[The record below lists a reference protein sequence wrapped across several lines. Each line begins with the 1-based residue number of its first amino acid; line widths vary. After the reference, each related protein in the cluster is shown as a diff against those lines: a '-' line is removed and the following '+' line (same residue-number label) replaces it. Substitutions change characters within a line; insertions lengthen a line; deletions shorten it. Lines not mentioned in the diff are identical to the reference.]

1 MYGFNVASAKNWCN
15 MQTINLNVTFPF
27 EKRCWYRERA
37 SLALT
42 YYFPDVD
49 VDLEPSNSFP
59 HSSTSWGD
67 QGSANETWHVR
78 LQTWGLEITKNQVT
92 PKAFLSINNLNLCNP
107 LRSIFVWKC
116 PIPVKAKRSY
126 QRNGGLCST
135 LQFSKK
141 LIGLC

>member
-1 MYGFNVASAKNWCN
+1 MDSMWQVQKIDVICKLSTLMWHFHSRKDVD
-15 MQTINLNVTFPF
+15 
-27 EKRCWYRERA
+27 RERA

-78 LQTWGLEITKNQVT
+78 LQTRGLEITKNQVT

-107 LRSIFVWKC
+107 IRSIFVWKC
-116 PIPVKAKRSY
+116 PIPVKAKQSY
-126 QRNGGLCST
+126 QTNGGLCST
-135 LQFSKK
+135 LQFSKE
-141 LIGLC
+141 